1 MTIMTNMRNVCGL
14 IGALALPLIA
24 AAQGTTQQGSGR
36 VVEEVIARVNNE
48 IVTLSDLA
56 RARESIMSEIEQEC
70 RQTACTAEK
79 RTQLVTDA
87 ETHLVR
93 DLIDQSLIVQRAKD
107 LGIGVETD
115 LIKYM
120 DRIRQENNLKSMEE
134 LEDAVVK
141 SGLVFEDWKDSI
153 RKQMLQQELIRRE
166 VRPDITEAQVKEYY
180 EAHKEEFVRDQR
192 YFLSEIF
199 CSIEGKPE
207 TEVPATEEKCRNLR
221 KRVVEGG
228 EDFAKMARS
237 FSDGSTSAQGGDLGG
252 EGFAPK
258 DLAPELL
265 EAVAKLKRGDV
276 TDVIRVQTGFLILRL
291 NHRYEKGLQPLENVT
306 GEIQNR
312 IYMQHLPPE
321 LRKYLTELRTQSYV
335 LLKPGYVDSAAVE
348 ASPITE
354 IAALPPVENDKEEK
368 KRKKFL
374 WIF

>member
-1 MTIMTNMRNVCGL
+1 MTNMRNLCGL
-14 IGALALPLIA
+14 IGALALPLAA

-48 IVTLSDLA
+48 IVTLSELG
-56 RARESIMSEIEQEC
+56 RARESIMREIEQEC
-70 RQTACTAEK
+70 SQTACTAEK
-79 RTQLVTDA
+79 RAQLVKDA
-87 ETHLVR
+87 ETHLLR
-93 DLIDQSLIVQRAKD
+93 DLIDQSLMVQRAKD
-107 LGIGVETD
+107 LGVSVETD

-120 DRIRQENNLKSMEE
+120 DRIRQENSLKSMEE

-166 VRPDITEAQVKEYY
+166 VRPDITDAQVKEYY
-180 EAHKEEFVRDQR
+180 EAHKEEFVRDER

-207 TEVPATEEKCRNLR
+207 TEVPVTEEKCKNLR

-252 EGFAPK
+252 EGFAAK

-265 EAVAKLKRGDV
+265 EAVSKLKRGDV
-276 TDVIRVQTGFLILRL
+276 TEVIRVQTGFLILRL

-312 IYMQHLPPE
+312 IYMQNLRPE

-335 LLKPGYVDSAAVE
+335 LLKPGYVDSAAVH

-354 IAALPPVENDKEEK
+354 IAAAPPVENDKEEK